1 MAGSNSKKKRDKPCK
16 PRGVP
21 SGGNRRGARKAHL
34 SESDKAM
41 LGKGI
46 FDRLA
51 HQRAVEEKNAKTKKK
66 DSGTS

>member
-21 SGGNRRGARKAHL
+21 SGGRRRGARRAHL

-41 LGKGI
+41 LGKGV

-51 HQRAVEEKNAKTKKK
+51 HQRSVEEKAAKAKKQSDGK
-66 DSGTS
+66 